1 MLQSAQLT
9 LAWLLAAVAVG
20 ICLVALA
27 GWRRPPLSRV
37 WLDRL
42 VLAGIAVSSIAAVLG
57 ALAFV
62 IGDRPD
68 DPLHFLY
75 AVVSVAALPV
85 ARAWG
90 ESGPRPGVMLLGGLV
105 LLGVTLRLF
114 QTG

>member
-1 MLQSAQLT
+1 MLQLAQLT
-9 LAWLLAAVAVG
+9 LAWLLAAAAGGVC
-20 ICLVALA
+20 IIALA
-27 GWRRPPLSRV
+27 GWLRPPMSRR

-42 VLAGIAVSSIAAVLG
+42 VLAGLAISSLAAVLG
-57 ALAFV
+57 LIAFV
-62 IGDRPD
+62 GGDHPD

-75 AVVSVAALPV
+75 AVVAVAALPV

-90 ESGPRPGVMLLGGLV
+90 QSGPRPGVMLLGGLV